1 MNTCVHQGK
10 RGTLLRE
17 IGLFR
22 REKKVFSAQRPIFVF
37 VLPKNDLQKEETDNL
52 ILYNAGLI
60 EINESYSDQY
70 DSRIIVKSQIKL
82 NDDKAIY
89 KTSGFNGLNVIQYEN
104 SEDAQNALEYYQ
116 SLDYVEYACIDS
128 PVEIDSIGSY
138 QSNITNLDSEYLS
151 WGVDLLG
158 VAEYQDYLIK
168 KYGRNNLPT
177 VYVAVLDTG
186 IDTDNEFLKNRI
198 AYEYGV
204 SYYKTEAKS
213 SYAFEDDAYHGTHV
227 SGTIVDLTLNNVK
240 IIPIKVLNNEGS
252 GSTSNI
258 ISGIEYVIKLKN
270 EEKLNI
276 AAANF
281 SLGSTNVN
289 TRKELAFSKL
299 YDNNIMPVV
308 AAGNE
313 NFFVDEFTT
322 ANIEKALTISALQQN
337 ESNKNKNP
345 YIATYSN
352 YGKYI
357 DLCLPGSDVL
367 SCVPKETSN
376 YCKIT
381 STGEKYN
388 KLSGTSMATPH
399 ATALVA
405 LYATNYN
412 KDYDVGIVE
421 KDIKENTYDFGEV
434 GRDDLYGYGVP
445 CMSFAIKNV
454 KLTNTPS
461 LSVGKIGKICNFD
474 EAFNL
479 KITDNN
485 TIVGTNTHK
494 IYYTTDGSLPT
505 LVSHKE
511 YNGFIE
517 INCSTLLRFAIYEF
531 DKTGNTLARS
541 DIYEIT
547 YIKGLSSVNDDGT
560 GFEISQSGIVTSYNS
575 GLKEI
580 VLPEYI
586 NGIKVKRLDSAL
598 FVGNNITSFVCEQN
612 ISIGYYP
619 FQSCDQLKYI
629 KLNSTNADYIAK
641 ACFMLEELN
650 LPNIT
655 EIKGSLSNILS
666 YGILNASDTFKK
678 CFALKKIYA
687 PKVSEIN
694 DNVFSQQRRL
704 EDLTLNWANITYLGE
719 GAFEYCK
726 KLNIDFNFPST
737 ITKIPAHCFSHSNIS
752 SITAKNVTA
761 IDNFA
766 FYDCTKLS
774 TIKFGKLTKIGEYAF
789 KNSKISDGIILGNN
803 AIIEEQAFNNC
814 KNLTKIDL
822 TNCIEIGEYAFY
834 NCELLKSVNLSSC
847 NKIFDNAFRFCGSL
861 ESVKISEKLTE
872 IPESCFAYCKNL
884 KQIDLSNVKY
894 IYDSAF
900 EDCKSLTNISLL
912 SLLEFKTNHEETYY
926 SHGHQFYSCENLN
939 TVVLG
944 DQLINIPKSC
954 FMFCSTL
961 KTINTNNIKILGE
974 RAFSSCRKLNEL
986 NLSNAEVL
994 DKNAFAGMNS
1004 KLKIILG
1011 QNEKLISN
1019 NSESALNVERVYI
1032 SKNYKGTIG
1041 SYIKNNFNYSYDDVD
1056 KNYKIYTKTP
1066 NYVLTIKFADGTIIE
1081 KTRYSANDDISLP
1094 SSYEKNGKIYNVTS
1108 WVEENTKSKFYSF
1121 YSLKKD
1127 TVIVANDYKTAY
1139 KVNFY
1144 YDIDIDK
1151 SGTINNEGDL
1161 FSSEIYSEGKEC
1173 RIKQIPENY
1182 LTDEKEY
1189 IFLGWICNN
1198 KIYLSDSVITVNENM
1213 DFHALFISKKRKYT
1227 VNWYDT
1233 DGDLLYTENVAYGK
1247 TKDFSMLK
1255 LVISDFFNGKIDLER
1270 IFEYFEIKDLKFI
1283 TDVITEDINYFAT
1296 SNK

>member
-1 MNTCVHQGK
+1 MK
-10 RGTLLRE
+10 RKIALCIIIILIFAPLL
-17 IGLFR
+17 
-22 REKKVFSAQRPIFVF
+22 VFI
-37 VLPKNDLQKEETDNL
+37 LPKNDLQKEETDNL

-70 DSRIIVKSQIKL
+70 DSRIIVKSEMKL
-82 NDDKAIY
+82 NDEKAVF
-89 KTSGFNGLNVIQYEN
+89 KTSGFNGLNVIQYES
-104 SEDAQNALEYYQ
+104 SEDAQSALEYYQ

-128 PVEIDSIGSY
+128 AVEVSSLANNQI
-138 QSNITNLDSEYLS
+138 NILNYNSEYLS
-151 WGVDLLG
+151 WGADLLG
-158 VAEYQDYLIK
+158 VAEYQNFLIN

-177 VYVAVLDTG
+177 VYVAVLDSG
-186 IDTDNEFLKNRI
+186 IDTDNEFLKSRI

-204 SYYKTEAKS
+204 SYYKTEANS
-213 SYAFEDDAYHGTHV
+213 PYAFEDDDRHGTHV
-227 SGTIVDLTLNNVK
+227 SGTIVDLTLENVK
-240 IIPIKVLNNEGS
+240 IIPIKVLNSEGS

-322 ANIEKALTISALQQN
+322 TNIEKALLISALQQN
-337 ESNKNKNP
+337 ESNINKNP
-345 YIATYSN
+345 YIASYSN

-357 DLCLPGSDVL
+357 DLCLPGSKVL
-367 SCVPKETSN
+367 SCVPKESN
-376 YCKIT
+376 EYCKIS
-381 STGEKYN
+381 STYGKYAE
-388 KLSGTSMATPH
+388 LSGTSMATPH

-405 LYATNYN
+405 LYATYYN
-412 KDYDVGIVE
+412 TDYSVEIVE
-421 KDIKENTYDFGEV
+421 KDIKENVYDFGET
-434 GRDDLYGYGVP
+434 GIDDIYGCGVP
-445 CMSFAIKNV
+445 CMSFAIKNN
-454 KLTNTPS
+454 KLASKPS
-461 LSVGKIGKICNFD
+461 LSFGELEKINNFD
-474 EAFNL
+474 EPFTL

-485 TIVGTNTHK
+485 SIVGTNKHK
-494 IYYTTDGSLPT
+494 IYYSTDGSLPT
-505 LVSHKE
+505 LVFHQE

-517 INCSTLLRFAIYEF
+517 IDCSTFLRFVIYEF
-531 DKTGNTLARS
+531 DTAGNTIARS
-541 DIYEIT
+541 DIYEVT
-547 YIKGLSSVNDDGT
+547 YIKGEGSVNDDGT
-560 GFEISQSGIVTSYNS
+560 GFEITKGGIVTHYNS

-586 NGIKVKRLDSAL
+586 NGIKVKSLDSAL
-598 FVGNNITSFVCEQN
+598 FVGKNITSFVCEQN
-612 ISIGYYP
+612 ILIGYYP
-619 FQSCDQLKYI
+619 FSNCDQLKYI
-629 KLNSTNADYIAK
+629 KLNSTDANYIAK
-641 ACFMLEELN
+641 ACFLLEELN

-655 EIKGSLSNILS
+655 HLKGSFSNILS
-666 YGILNASDTFKK
+666 YGILNASDTFKY
-678 CFALKKIYA
+678 CFNLKKIYA

-704 EDLTLNWANITYLGE
+704 EDLTLDWANIKYLGE

-726 KLNIDFNFPST
+726 NLNIDFNFPST
-737 ITKIPAHCFSHSNIS
+737 ITKIPAHCFSHSNIK
-752 SITAKNVTA
+752 SITANNVTA

-803 AIIEEQAFNNC
+803 AIIEERAFDNC

-834 NCELLKSVNLSSC
+834 KCKLLKSVNLSSC
-847 NKIFDNAFRFCGSL
+847 NKIFDSAFEFCDSL

-872 IPESCFAYCKNL
+872 IPESCFSYCKNL

-900 EDCKSLTNISLL
+900 EYCKSLTNISLL

-926 SHGHQFYSCENLN
+926 SHGRQFYSCENLN
-939 TVVLG
+939 TIVLG
-944 DQLINIPKSC
+944 DQLINIPKGC
-954 FMFCSTL
+954 FMFCSAL
-961 KTINTNNIKILGE
+961 KSINTNNIKILGE
-974 RAFSSCRKLNEL
+974 RAFLSCRKLNEL
-986 NLSNAEVL
+986 NLSNAEIL

-1011 QNEKLISN
+1011 QNEKLISK
-1019 NSESALNVERVYI
+1019 NSESALNIERAYI
-1032 SKNYKGTIG
+1032 SKNYKGPIG
-1041 SYIKNNFNYSYDDVD
+1041 SYIKNNFNYCYDDVD
-1056 KNYKIYTKTP
+1056 EDYKIYTKEP

-1081 KTRYSANDDISLP
+1081 KTRYSASDDISLP
-1094 SSYEKNGKIYNVTS
+1094 SSYEKNGKIYNITS
-1108 WVEENTKSKFYSF
+1108 WVEESTNNKFYSF

-1127 TVIVANDYKTAY
+1127 TVIIANDYNNAY

-1144 YDIDIDK
+1144 YDIDFDK
-1151 SGTINNEGDL
+1151 SGTINDEGDL
-1161 FSSEIYSEGKEC
+1161 FSSQIYSEGKEC
-1173 RIKQIPENY
+1173 VVKQIPENY

-1189 IFLGWICNN
+1189 IFLGWMCND
-1198 KIYLSDSVITVNENM
+1198 KIYLSETAITVNENM
-1213 DFHALFISKKRKYT
+1213 DFHAIVFAKKRKYT
-1227 VNWYDT
+1227 VNWYDL

-1247 TKDFSMLK
+1247 TKKFSMLK
-1255 LVISDFFNGKIDLER
+1255 LICSDFFSGKIDLER

-1283 TDVITEDINYFAT
+1283 TDVVTEDINYFAT